1 LNTKPE
7 RPDLEQA
14 LTVLRHRWW
23 VIVLVA
29 VLAAAASF
37 AFSEHQTKQYT
48 ATSSVL
54 FQNPQLSQ
62 QASGLQVTVLSPAED
77 PSIMATNIQLLS
89 QQSGGA
95 ASTAQI
101 IGHGLTGAAVS
112 GAISVSQVGQTSV
125 ANLSAT
131 TTSPSLSAAIA
142 NAYVA
147 QFISAQ
153 QIQQRASVQQALDLV
168 ERQIAGLSTEQLAGT
183 DGQALVDRAESL
195 RILANLQDGG
205 AQVVTRAVPPS
216 APSSPKVGRNT
227 ALGLLL
233 GLLIGVSLAFL
244 LERFDRRIKT
254 VEDLSAI
261 YRLPLLAAVPQ
272 SESYARSSGA
282 VPGGQQGE
290 QEVFRLLRAYLR
302 YFNVD
307 REVRSLVV
315 ASAAPRDGKT
325 TVARNLA
332 HAAQET
338 GTKTLLVDAD
348 LRRPD
353 MARAYGVGA
362 APGLSEVL
370 TGSAQA
376 REAIRSIPIATRVN
390 GKTAEVTLDVLVAG
404 HPPPNPAELIES
416 QAMADI
422 LSWATEHYELVV
434 IDTPPLS
441 VVSDAIPLLPK
452 VDGVVIVSQVGKNTR
467 DAAEF
472 LRERLVGINAPLL
485 GVVANC
491 VKGKGRGDYGYGYGY
506 YGADRRTTELEQHT
520 TAMART
526 TTVRARTA
534 DPRVHHPGERRGSK
548 KP

>member
-1 LNTKPE
+1 
-7 RPDLEQA
+7 
-14 LTVLRHRWW
+14 
-23 VIVLVA
+23 
-29 VLAAAASF
+29 
-37 AFSEHQTKQYT
+37 
-48 ATSSVL
+48 
-54 FQNPQLSQ
+54 
-62 QASGLQVTVLSPAED
+62 
-77 PSIMATNIQLLS
+77 MATNVQLLT

-95 ASTAQI
+95 ASTAHI
-101 IGHGLTGAAVS
+101 VGHGLTASAVS
-112 GAISVSQVGQTSV
+112 QAISVSQVGQTSV
-125 ANLSAT
+125 ADVSVT
-131 TTSPSLSAAIA
+131 STSPSLAAAIA
-142 NAYVA
+142 NTYVA
-147 QFISAQ
+147 QFISGQ
-153 QIQQRASVQQALDLV
+153 QTQQRASVHEALDLV
-168 ERQIAGLSTEQLAGT
+168 QHQIAALSTEQLAGT

-195 RILANLQDGG
+195 QILASLQDGG
-205 AQVVTRAVPPS
+205 AQVVTRAKAPS
-216 APSSPKVGRNT
+216 APSSPKVLRNT
-227 ALGLLL
+227 VLGLLL

-254 VEDLSAI
+254 VEDLEAI
-261 YRLPLLAAVPQ
+261 YRLPLLAAVPNN
-272 SESYARSSGA
+272 ESYATSSDA
-282 VPGGQQGE
+282 ALGGQHGE

-338 GTKTLLVDAD
+338 GTKTLLIDAD

-353 MARAYGVGA
+353 MAACYGVSA

-376 REAIRSIPIATRVN
+376 REAIRSIPIASRVN

-416 QAMADI
+416 QAMAEI
-422 LSWATEHYELVV
+422 ISWGAEHYELLV
-434 IDTPPLS
+434 IDTAPLS

-452 VDGVVIVSQVGKNTR
+452 VDGVVIVSQIGKNTR
-467 DAAEF
+467 DAAGF

-485 GVVANC
+485 GVVANR
-491 VKGKGRGDYGYGYGY
+491 VKGKGRAGYGHGYGY
-506 YGADRRTTELEQHT
+506 YGADRHTTELEQHA

-526 TTVRARTA
+526 ATAMARTA
-534 DPRVHHPGERRGSK
+534 TAMARTEREKQQKAEQQPRPEQQQPRPEQQQPRPEQQQPRPENNSQGRPGERRGSK
-548 KP
+548 NA